1 MISVALI
8 SLFVAQDYM
17 KMMKPYEET
26 PQDMA
31 VVRQLVALDQAQG
44 TQNSEQV
51 AAELTKLRAMKPS
64 KNLQALMKSKDP
76 MRRAL
81 TVMGLRMLPVKRVWE
96 DLRYMLM
103 DSDPQVRRQVMIYA
117 QTLPQGIEVEALQ
130 MSLADSEPMVRQ
142 AAIGAI
148 LKTSKRKANSK
159 ELFKS
164 RLEQEKDPNVVRTL
178 KSALMVLDD

>member
-1 MISVALI
+1 MIAAALL
-8 SLFVAQDYM
+8 SLFIGQDYA

-26 PQDMA
+26 PQDLA
-31 VVRQLVALDQAQG
+31 VLQQLVALDQAQG
-44 TQNSEQV
+44 TQNSAQV
-51 AAELTKLRAMKPS
+51 NVELTKLRAMKPS

-96 DLRYMLM
+96 DLRFMLM

-117 QTLPQGIEVEALQ
+117 QTLPQGIEMEALQ
-130 MSLADSEPMVRQ
+130 MSLADAEPMVRQ

-148 LKTSKRKANSK
+148 LKTSRKKALSK